1 MADYKPKII
10 ELLKD
15 SIFKTYN
22 QKLNESDIE
31 QVIEMPKDISYGDYA
46 YPCFNL
52 AKALKK
58 NPAEIAKNIS
68 GAITIS
74 HPFEKVVA
82 MGAYVNFFLDK
93 TILAEE
99 TLKIAVKNDYGK
111 TKTKPERVMIEFCQA
126 NTHKPFHVGH
136 LRNVCLGDSLVRL
149 YRFQGHKVTAA
160 NYQGDIGAHV
170 AKCLWGLDK
179 LHKTEKPSVHKG
191 EWLGNIYAEAN
202 ALSEDNEEN
211 KKEISEVLQKLE
223 NGESEFTKLW
233 KETRKW
239 SLEEFEEYYAQLGVK
254 FDRYFF
260 ESEFEKPGKEIVK
273 ELLKKKIAIES
284 EGAVIVDLRKYDLD
298 VFIILKSDGTALY
311 STKDLALAK
320 KKFEEFD
327 IERSIHVVG
336 SEQKFYFQQLFKV
349 LELMGFPQAKKCFHL
364 SYELVMLK
372 EGKMSSREGNVVLYR
387 TFYGEM
393 IKKALEEVEKRHKDW
408 DRSKQKSTADKIAL
422 AAMKFGM
429 LNQDNNKVIVF
440 DINKALDFEGETG
453 PYIQYAIARINS
465 IFRKYGKKI
474 NEKIDYELLKKDEEL
489 VIVKLLNEFP
499 EIIDKAIE
507 QNKPMLLS
515 NYLIQLAK
523 AFNTFY
529 HTCQILKEVED
540 LKNARLVLIS
550 SVKNVLENGLE
561 LLGISSLE
569 EM

>member
-1 MADYKPKII
+1 MADYKAKII

-15 SIFKTYN
+15 SIFKTYSK
-22 QKLNESDIE
+22 KLNESDVA
-31 QVIEMPKDISYGDYA
+31 QLIEMPKDISYGDFA

-52 AKALKK
+52 AKVLKK
-58 NPAEIAKNIS
+58 NPAEIAKNLADSIK
-68 GAITIS
+68 IDP
-74 HPFEKVVA
+74 PFQKVIA
-82 MGAYVNFFLDK
+82 AGAYVNFFLDK
-93 TILAEE
+93 AILAEE
-99 TLKIAVKNDYGK
+99 TLKNAVKDDYGK

-170 AKCLWGLDK
+170 AKCLWGLNK
-179 LHKTEKPSVHKG
+179 FHQKEKPTQHKG

-223 NGESEFTKLW
+223 NNDAELTKLW

-239 SLEEFEEYYAQLGVK
+239 CLDEFEIYYAQLGVK

-273 ELLKKKIAIES
+273 EVLKKKVAEES
-284 EGAVIVDLRKYDLD
+284 EGAIIVDLRKYNLD
-298 VFIILKSDGTALY
+298 VFVILKSDGTALY

-327 IERSIHVVG
+327 IERSIYVVG

-387 TFYGEM
+387 TLYEEM
-393 IKKALEEVEKRHKDW
+393 IKKAIDEVEKRHQDW
-408 DRSKQKSTADKIAL
+408 ERDKQKMTAGKIAL

-440 DINKALDFEGETG
+440 DMAKAVDFEGETG

-465 IFRKYGKKI
+465 IFRKYGKKL
-474 NEKIDYELLKKDEEL
+474 NEKIDYSLFKKDEEL
-489 VIVKLLNEFP
+489 ILVKLLLEFP
-499 EIIDKAIE
+499 SIIEKSIE
-507 QNKPMLLS
+507 QNKPMILSIYLL
-515 NYLIQLAK
+515 QLTK
-523 AFNTFY
+523 AFNIFY
-529 HTCQILKEVED
+529 HTCQILKEVEE

-550 SVKNVLENGLE
+550 AVKNVLEKGLD
-561 LLGISSLE
+561 LLGIPALE